1 MSNQN
6 KDPGIRTL
14 YILKML
20 YTGWSTKKAS
30 KQGLE
35 VFLLW
40 DCYIQGILRKKQ
52 DRFFSD
58 RAPKVSWK
66 NDFHMCKWVKTGIR
80 TLYIL
85 EMLYAGCSTKKA
97 MEHLK
102 FQEKMTFTQAL
113 WVGDAKAE
121 KTLESGHNV
130 F

>member
-1 MSNQN
+1 
-6 KDPGIRTL
+6 
-14 YILKML
+14 
-20 YTGWSTKKAS
+20 
-30 KQGLE
+30 
-35 VFLLW
+35 
-40 DCYIQGILRKKQ
+40 
-52 DRFFSD
+52 
-58 RAPKVSWK
+58 
-66 NDFHMCKWVKTGIR
+66 MCKWVKTGIR

-85 EMLYAGCSTKKA
+85 KMLHAGCSTKEA